1 MEDDGATDLP
11 THVTQAGEDAV
22 FVTRDMARDG
32 GSRPATPPGAPA
44 PAARSSPTGSS
55 ASSAVALPVTTGEVD
70 GEAWRFLESTDTITM
85 ADVPE
90 EMRVTVAGFCDAGTL
105 NQANWRR

>member
-11 THVTQAGEDAV
+11 THVAQAGEDAV
-22 FVTRDMARDG
+22 FVTREMARDG
-32 GSRPATPPGAPA
+32 GSRPATPPGATA

-55 ASSAVALPVTTGEVD
+55 ASSAVVPPVTTGEVD
-70 GEAWRFLESTDTITM
+70 GGAWRFLESTDTITM